1 MEYEWTDDG
10 GLMGNK
16 EPTMIYII
24 FKSINPATSIG
35 VSNLKD
41 EFKEA
46 TLSKFG
52 NNCYFWRYLDWAI

>member
-35 VSNLKD
+35 VSKLKD
-41 EFKEA
+41 KSEKS

-52 NNCYFWRYLDWAI
+52 NSVTYLLD